1 MNWQLQQAKNG
12 ELTLLLNGVAIY
24 SKYRP
29 YDDAVR
35 WVLNEFDEEATH
47 YLIIGLGLGYHAEAL
62 AELTTKPIYVYYF
75 GQKELDIFQQ
85 SGSQLALN
93 IKLINSLELVVN
105 TSNLQLMVPNVWIK
119 AIGENNVLYCTLDT
133 IKRNQISY
141 KKFAPLMH
149 SNAEKNIAL
158 YEHKP
163 YPKPSSNTACL
174 VSSGPSLNET
184 IEWLVEAK
192 NVDIYVV
199 GSALKLVLAKGI
211 HPKAV
216 IITDAQQNIVKQ
228 LENTD
233 FKGILFYLLTANAE
247 AVSLHQGEK
256 FILCQKGY
264 EAAEELADKY
274 SLPKVATGGSVAT
287 TTFSLLDHLGYENIV
302 LFGQDLGF
310 SGERTHADG
319 STSGKIVKNSSI
331 QVQANDGSVIKTQP
345 NLYVYLRWFNEHC
358 PIANARVY
366 NTARQGAKING
377 TQFITKEQYLQ
388 LEACDKQ
395 S

>member
-47 YLIIGLGLGYHAEAL
+47 YLIIGLGLGYHAQAL

-75 GQKELDIFQQ
+75 AQKELDIFQQ
-85 SGSQLALN
+85 NGSQLALN
-93 IKLINSLELVVN
+93 INLINSLEMVAN
-105 TSNLQLMVPNVWIK
+105 TSELQIMLANVWLK
-119 AIGENNVLYCTLDT
+119 AIGESNALFSVLDT

-141 KKFAPLMH
+141 KKYSPLMH
-149 SNAEKNIAL
+149 SNAKKNKDM

-163 YPKPSSNTACL
+163 YPKRSSNSACL

-192 NVDIYVV
+192 NMDIYVV
-199 GSALKLVLAKGI
+199 GSALKLLLAKGL

-216 IITDAQQNIVKQ
+216 IITDAQLNIVKQ

-233 FKGILFYLLTANAE
+233 YKGILFYLLTANAE
-247 AVSLHQGEK
+247 AVNLHKGEK
-256 FILCQKGY
+256 YLLCQQGY
-264 EAAEELADKY
+264 EAAEELAENY
-274 SLPKVATGGSVAT
+274 NLPKLATGGSVAT
-287 TTFSLLDHLGYENIV
+287 TTFSLLEHLGYENIV

-358 PIANARVY
+358 TTANAIVY

>member
-12 ELTLLLNGVAIY
+12 ELTLLLNDVAIY

-47 YLIIGLGLGYHAEAL
+47 YLIIGLGLGYHAQAL

-75 GQKELDIFQQ
+75 DQREFDIFRQN
-85 SGSQLALN
+85 GSQLALN
-93 IKLINSLELVVN
+93 INLINSLEMVEN
-105 TSNLQLMVPNVWIK
+105 TSELQIMLANVWLK
-119 AIGENNVLYCTLDT
+119 AIGERNALYSTLDT

-149 SNAEKNIAL
+149 INAEKNIAL

-163 YPKPSSNTACL
+163 YPKRSSNTACL

-233 FKGILFYLLTANAE
+233 YKGMLFYLLTANAE
-247 AVSLHQGEK
+247 AVNLHQGEK
-256 FILCQKGY
+256 YMLCQQGY
-264 EAAEELADKY
+264 ETAEELAEKY

-287 TTFSLLDHLGYENIV
+287 TTFSLLELLGYQNIV

-310 SGERTHADG
+310 SGERTHAEG
-319 STSGKIVKNSSI
+319 STSGKVVMNSLI
-331 QVQANDGSVIKTQP
+331 KIQANDGSVIKTQP

-358 PIANARVY
+358 PTAKANIY
-366 NTARQGAKING
+366 NTARKGAKING
-377 TQFITKEQYLQ
+377 TQFITKESFLQ
-388 LEACDKQ
+388 LEACD
-395 S
+395 